1 MKRKLDKKKTQ
12 LLEDFLSL
20 GEKCD
25 IKIIHDKGDFNG
37 DNCLLFANNTIVINK
52 HKPLDQRLHVLAKC
66 YKTNAKPKKPK
77 TSQRRDR
84 THRTDALSL
93 SFPPTASVLAD
104 PLDFFGFFGFA
115 LVL

>member
-1 MKRKLDKKKTQ
+1 MKRRLNKKKTQ

-52 HKPLDQRLHVLAKC
+52 HKPMDQRLHVLAKC
-66 YKTNAKPKKPK
+66 FSQINLENVYIKPVLRDLIEQAKTDK
-77 TSQRRDR
+77 
-84 THRTDALSL
+84 
-93 SFPPTASVLAD
+93 VYE
-104 PLDFFGFFGFA
+104 
-115 LVL
+115 

>member
-1 MKRKLDKKKTQ
+1 MKRRLDKKKTQ

-37 DNCLLFANNTIVINK
+37 DNCLLFADNTIVINK

-66 YKTNAKPKKPK
+66 FSQINLENVYIKPVLRDLIEQAKIDK
-77 TSQRRDR
+77 
-84 THRTDALSL
+84 
-93 SFPPTASVLAD
+93 VYE
-104 PLDFFGFFGFA
+104 
-115 LVL
+115 

>member
-1 MKRKLDKKKTQ
+1 MKRRLDKKKTQ

-66 YKTNAKPKKPK
+66 FSQINLENVYIKPVLRDLIEQAKTDKIYE
-77 TSQRRDR
+77 
-84 THRTDALSL
+84 
-93 SFPPTASVLAD
+93 
-104 PLDFFGFFGFA
+104 
-115 LVL
+115 

>member
-20 GEKCD
+20 GDKCD

-66 YKTNAKPKKPK
+66 FSQINLENVYIKPVLRDLIEQAKTDK
-77 TSQRRDR
+77 
-84 THRTDALSL
+84 
-93 SFPPTASVLAD
+93 VYE
-104 PLDFFGFFGFA
+104 
-115 LVL
+115 

>member
-1 MKRKLDKKKTQ
+1 MKRRLDKKKTQ

-66 YKTNAKPKKPK
+66 FSQINLDNVYIKPVLRDLIEQVKTDK
-77 TSQRRDR
+77 
-84 THRTDALSL
+84 
-93 SFPPTASVLAD
+93 VYE
-104 PLDFFGFFGFA
+104 
-115 LVL
+115 

>member
-66 YKTNAKPKKPK
+66 FSQINLENVYIKPVLRDLIEQAKTDK
-77 TSQRRDR
+77 
-84 THRTDALSL
+84 
-93 SFPPTASVLAD
+93 V
-104 PLDFFGFFGFA
+104 
-115 LVL
+115 

>member
-1 MKRKLDKKKTQ
+1 MKRKLDKKKTL

-66 YKTNAKPKKPK
+66 FSQINLENVYIKPVLRDLIEQAKTDK
-77 TSQRRDR
+77 
-84 THRTDALSL
+84 
-93 SFPPTASVLAD
+93 VYE
-104 PLDFFGFFGFA
+104 
-115 LVL
+115 

>member
-1 MKRKLDKKKTQ
+1 MKKIDKKKTQ

-20 GEKCD
+20 GEKCN

-66 YKTNAKPKKPK
+66 FSQINLDNVYIKPVL
-77 TSQRRDR
+77 
-84 THRTDALSL
+84 TDK
-93 SFPPTASVLAD
+93 VYE
-104 PLDFFGFFGFA
+104 
-115 LVL
+115 

>member
-66 YKTNAKPKKPK
+66 FSQINLDNVYIKPVLRDLIEQAKTDK
-77 TSQRRDR
+77 
-84 THRTDALSL
+84 
-93 SFPPTASVLAD
+93 VYE
-104 PLDFFGFFGFA
+104 
-115 LVL
+115 

>member
-1 MKRKLDKKKTQ
+1 MKRKIDKKKTQ

-20 GEKCD
+20 GEKCN

-66 YKTNAKPKKPK
+66 FSQINLDNVYIKPVL
-77 TSQRRDR
+77 RDLIEQVKV
-84 THRTDALSL
+84 DK
-93 SFPPTASVLAD
+93 VYE
-104 PLDFFGFFGFA
+104 
-115 LVL
+115 

>member
-25 IKIIHDKGDFNG
+25 IRIIHDKGDFNG

-66 YKTNAKPKKPK
+66 FSQINLDNVYIKPVLRDLIEQAKTDK
-77 TSQRRDR
+77 
-84 THRTDALSL
+84 
-93 SFPPTASVLAD
+93 VYE
-104 PLDFFGFFGFA
+104 
-115 LVL
+115 

>member
-1 MKRKLDKKKTQ
+1 MKRRLDKKKTQ

-66 YKTNAKPKKPK
+66 FSQINLDNVYIKPILRDLIEQAKIDK
-77 TSQRRDR
+77 
-84 THRTDALSL
+84 
-93 SFPPTASVLAD
+93 VYE
-104 PLDFFGFFGFA
+104 
-115 LVL
+115 

>member
-1 MKRKLDKKKTQ
+1 MKRKIDKKKTQ

-66 YKTNAKPKKPK
+66 FSQIDLDNVYIKPILRDLIEQAKIDK
-77 TSQRRDR
+77 
-84 THRTDALSL
+84 
-93 SFPPTASVLAD
+93 VYE
-104 PLDFFGFFGFA
+104 
-115 LVL
+115 

>member
-66 YKTNAKPKKPK
+66 FSQINLDNVYIKPILRDLIEQAKIDK
-77 TSQRRDR
+77 
-84 THRTDALSL
+84 
-93 SFPPTASVLAD
+93 VYE
-104 PLDFFGFFGFA
+104 
-115 LVL
+115 

>member
-66 YKTNAKPKKPK
+66 FSQINLDNVYIKPVLRDLIEQAKTDKIYE
-77 TSQRRDR
+77 
-84 THRTDALSL
+84 
-93 SFPPTASVLAD
+93 
-104 PLDFFGFFGFA
+104 
-115 LVL
+115 

>member
-1 MKRKLDKKKTQ
+1 MKRRLDKKKIQ

-66 YKTNAKPKKPK
+66 FSQINLDNVYIKPVLRDLIEQAKTDKIYE
-77 TSQRRDR
+77 
-84 THRTDALSL
+84 
-93 SFPPTASVLAD
+93 
-104 PLDFFGFFGFA
+104 
-115 LVL
+115 

>member
-25 IKIIHDKGDFNG
+25 IRIIHDKGDFNG

-66 YKTNAKPKKPK
+66 FSQINLENVYIKPVLRDLIEQAKTDK
-77 TSQRRDR
+77 
-84 THRTDALSL
+84 
-93 SFPPTASVLAD
+93 VYE
-104 PLDFFGFFGFA
+104 
-115 LVL
+115 

>member
-66 YKTNAKPKKPK
+66 FSQINLDNVYIKPVLRDLIEQVKTDK
-77 TSQRRDR
+77 
-84 THRTDALSL
+84 
-93 SFPPTASVLAD
+93 VYE
-104 PLDFFGFFGFA
+104 
-115 LVL
+115 

>member
-66 YKTNAKPKKPK
+66 FSQINLENVYIKPVLRDLIEQAKTDKAYE
-77 TSQRRDR
+77 
-84 THRTDALSL
+84 
-93 SFPPTASVLAD
+93 
-104 PLDFFGFFGFA
+104 
-115 LVL
+115 

>member
-1 MKRKLDKKKTQ
+1 MKRKIDKKKTE

-66 YKTNAKPKKPK
+66 FSQINLENVYIKPVLRDLIEQAKTDK
-77 TSQRRDR
+77 
-84 THRTDALSL
+84 
-93 SFPPTASVLAD
+93 VYE
-104 PLDFFGFFGFA
+104 
-115 LVL
+115 

>member
-1 MKRKLDKKKTQ
+1 MKRRLDKKKIQ

-37 DNCLLFANNTIVINK
+37 DNCLLFANNIIVINK

-66 YKTNAKPKKPK
+66 FSQINLENVYIKPVLRDLIEQAKTDK
-77 TSQRRDR
+77 
-84 THRTDALSL
+84 
-93 SFPPTASVLAD
+93 VYE
-104 PLDFFGFFGFA
+104 
-115 LVL
+115 

>member
-1 MKRKLDKKKTQ
+1 MKRKIDKKKTQ

-37 DNCLLFANNTIVINK
+37 DNCLLFANNTVVINK

-66 YKTNAKPKKPK
+66 FSQINLENVYIKPVLRDLIEQAKTDK
-77 TSQRRDR
+77 
-84 THRTDALSL
+84 
-93 SFPPTASVLAD
+93 VYE
-104 PLDFFGFFGFA
+104 
-115 LVL
+115 

>member
-1 MKRKLDKKKTQ
+1 MKRRLDKKKTQ

-37 DNCLLFANNTIVINK
+37 DNCLLFATNTIVINK

-66 YKTNAKPKKPK
+66 FSQINLENVYIKPVLRDLIEQAKI
-77 TSQRRDR
+77 DR
-84 THRTDALSL
+84 
-93 SFPPTASVLAD
+93 VYE
-104 PLDFFGFFGFA
+104 
-115 LVL
+115 